1 MTLKGSFVL
10 KLPSYGRMS
19 MVSLAVM
26 STTERY
32 SSTSRSQVGTVE
44 KSNSSGTCEFTGA
57 SKNRRETLCFYG
69 CDGAWA
75 RVWVSA
81 GVGLDWERVVNKKR
95 PRPYREFGLH
105 FEMLKSNHV
114 RRRKNARHPCHSF
127 PCVFSLFISQSESL
141 LNSYPN

>member
-1 MTLKGSFVL
+1 
-10 KLPSYGRMS
+10 MS

-75 RVWVSA
+75 RV
-81 GVGLDWERVVNKKR
+81 
-95 PRPYREFGLH
+95 
-105 FEMLKSNHV
+105 
-114 RRRKNARHPCHSF
+114 
-127 PCVFSLFISQSESL
+127 
-141 LNSYPN
+141 